1 VVEFVDP
8 GVFVFSWTLSLFSF
22 TSFSSLVSTSATR
35 RSSSAVISL
44 TIVRLSSFWSALLT
58 AAWLVAGL
66 ASFILGLG
74 LGSLLFFLG
83 FSGLLFGL
91 VFFGR
96 VFSLVNLLVIAHI
109 FNLSQ

>member
-35 RSSSAVISL
+35 RSSSPVISL

-66 ASFILGLG
+66 ATFILGLG

-83 FSGLLFGL
+83 FSGLFGL

-96 VFSLVNLLVIAHI
+96 VFRLVDLLVIAHI